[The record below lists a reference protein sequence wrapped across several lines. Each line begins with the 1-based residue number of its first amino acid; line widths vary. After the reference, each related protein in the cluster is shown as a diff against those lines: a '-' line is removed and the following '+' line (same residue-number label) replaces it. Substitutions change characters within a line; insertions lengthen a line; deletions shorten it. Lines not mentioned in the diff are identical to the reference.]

1 MRQEKICGTLWQ
13 QQQQCESGL
22 EPTGADPLRA
32 LISDGSINSILLS
45 SLSTLVFY
53 SLINKQLNGNY
64 PDMGAAIPA
73 SPGTPCMHACMC
85 VCECAHTRVFV
96 IYWYLRVK
104 L

>member
-73 SPGTPCMHACMC
+73 STGTPCMHACVHVC
-85 VCECAHTRVFV
+85 V
-96 IYWYLRVK
+96 
-104 L
+104 